1 MAINFDNSKQIN
13 INKLKQLYD
22 DVQWHVYTKDLTI
35 LNQAILHSLEVI
47 TAWDKEKLVGL
58 IRVVGDGSTII
69 YIQDILVLNDYQNQG
84 IASELMQKMLNKYHQ
99 VRQKV
104 LLTDESEKV
113 RHFYEKHGF
122 NSCDKGALVAF
133 AKMD

>member
-1 MAINFDNSKQIN
+1 MAIHFDYSKQIN

-113 RHFYEKHGF
+113 RRFYEKHGF